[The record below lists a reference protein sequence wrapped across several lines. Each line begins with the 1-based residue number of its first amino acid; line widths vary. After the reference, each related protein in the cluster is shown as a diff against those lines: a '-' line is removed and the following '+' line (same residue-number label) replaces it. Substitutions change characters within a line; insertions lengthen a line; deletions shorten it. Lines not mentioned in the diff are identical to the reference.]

1 MLPTDSTANIL
12 VATRVVIPRPQRA
25 GDAELN
31 VKCVL
36 MKFVVSHAYFR
47 QKINEHGH
55 SRDLFRVVRWPW
67 QLANF
72 PCFLK
77 SFYRKRLRGPL
88 VLVYETKLFE
98 TLFNYRG
105 KRNFW
110 SVYITI
116 VRIDLKTKK
125 WKNSRFVSINRDLR
139 SLFILTYC
147 IRECWEKRIAK
158 KWKNYYVLYNF

>member
-25 GDAELN
+25 DDAELN

-47 QKINEHGH
+47 QEINEHSH
-55 SRDLFRVVRWPW
+55 SRDLSRVVRWLW

-77 SFYRKRLRGPL
+77 SFYRKRLRDPL
-88 VLVYETKLFE
+88 MLV
-98 TLFNYRG
+98 
-105 KRNFW
+105 
-110 SVYITI
+110 
-116 VRIDLKTKK
+116 
-125 WKNSRFVSINRDLR
+125 
-139 SLFILTYC
+139 
-147 IRECWEKRIAK
+147 
-158 KWKNYYVLYNF
+158 

>member
-1 MLPTDSTANIL
+1 MLPTDSTANVL
-12 VATRVVIPRPQRA
+12 VVTRVVIPRPQRA

-47 QKINEHGH
+47 QKINEYGH
-55 SRDLFRVVRWPW
+55 SRDLSRVVRWPW

-77 SFYRKRLRGPL
+77 SFHRMRLRDLL

-105 KRNFW
+105 KRN
-110 SVYITI
+110 Y
-116 VRIDLKTKK
+116 RGL
-125 WKNSRFVSINRDLR
+125 
-139 SLFILTYC
+139 
-147 IRECWEKRIAK
+147 
-158 KWKNYYVLYNF
+158 